1 MSDVGGSSTVV
12 FPPQER
18 VGLIGPLSAPQVIGA
33 GATVLIFMGGVLTGQ
48 LAEFAVLAAAVAL
61 ITFVPWRDQPA
72 RNAFVQ
78 KLSWLKL
85 REKEWSAP
93 LRGSGHQAPCLR
105 GISYHLETN
114 PKDAS
119 EPSAVVQARGGAF
132 SVVFEVDSASTL
144 LLSGIEQDARYNAW
158 GEVLTGLCVE
168 RGTMLCAER
177 LSWTDVHQAS
187 DPAGLIRRHQQVSRE
202 GPSKADY
209 EDHVASFGAVA
220 ARHRVVVTATITRAG
235 RLKLAKQQGFEGTND
250 EIMRQAAVTVG
261 RDLIEEL
268 RGQNFKCGPLLSPA
282 ELARLVLDAC
292 DPFAMRPDGLG
303 ARERF
308 GLPAKTGPD
317 QVTRGRHL
325 VEMDGSCH
333 RVFSVR
339 WPKTAVDAAWMHMP
353 LKIDGPKLMSTV
365 YSGIAPSVADR
376 QREALTS
383 RSQSNNADRQAR
395 RGRVRSKD
403 VQKSTALLNA
413 DKAVTAGHQD
423 LDVYSLVAVSGRS
436 IEEVNRKAMLL
447 RQALRKAGRSDVREM
462 TEHHDQ
468 AFAAALPL
476 GLWVKEKLE

>member
-1 MSDVGGSSTVV
+1 MSDVGSSVVV
-12 FPPQER
+12 FPPQEK
-18 VGLIGPLSAPQVIGA
+18 VGLIGPLSTPQVVGA
-33 GATVLIFMGGVLTGQ
+33 GTAVFIFMGGVLTG
-48 LAEFAVLAAAVAL
+48 LLVEFSLVAVLVIA
-61 ITFVPWRDQPA
+61 ITFVPWRGQPA
-72 RNAFVQ
+72 RNAFVE
-78 KLSWLKL
+78 KVSWLRL
-85 REKEWSAP
+85 REKEWTAP
-93 LRGSGHQAPCLR
+93 LRGGGAQAPCLR
-105 GISYHLETN
+105 GITYHLETN
-114 PKDAS
+114 AKDAA
-119 EPSAVVQARGGAF
+119 EPAAVVQVSGGAF

-144 LLSGIEQDARYNAW
+144 LLSNVEQDARYNAW

-177 LSWTDVHQAS
+177 LAWTDVHQAS
-187 DPAGLIRRHQQVSRE
+187 DPAGLIRRHHQVAKN

-250 EIMRQAAVTVG
+250 QIMRQAAVAVG

-268 RGQNFKCGPLLSPA
+268 NGQNFKCGPLLSPA
-282 ELARLVLDAC
+282 DLARLVLDAC
-292 DPFAMRPDGLG
+292 DPFAMRPEGLA

-339 WPKTAVDAAWMHMP
+339 WPRTAVDAAWMHLP
-353 LKIDGPKLMSTV
+353 LKIDGPKLMTTV

-383 RSQSNNADRQAR
+383 RSQSNNAERQAR

-403 VQKSTALLNA
+403 VQKSAALLNA

-436 IEEVNRKAMLL
+436 LEEVNRKSMLL

-468 AFAAALPL
+468 AFAATLPL
-476 GLWVKEKLE
+476 GLWVKEKME